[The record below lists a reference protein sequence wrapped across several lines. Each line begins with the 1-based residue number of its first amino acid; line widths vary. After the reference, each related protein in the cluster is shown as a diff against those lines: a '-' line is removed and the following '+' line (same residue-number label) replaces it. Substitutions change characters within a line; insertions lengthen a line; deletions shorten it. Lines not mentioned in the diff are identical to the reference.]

1 MATNL
6 TAFLSQNALKIENTK
21 VIVSKRFLDEN
32 KKPIEWEVRA
42 LNAGEDEDIRK
53 SATRKIPVPGRRG
66 QYQPETDINLYL
78 AKMAAACTVFP
89 NLLDAELQDS
99 YKVKT
104 PEDLLRAM
112 LTSGEYADY
121 LQTIQNMNGY
131 DVSTEEMV
139 GEAKN

>member
-1 MATNL
+1 MANTL
-6 TAFLSQNALKIENTK
+6 TAFLSQNAVKIENTK
-21 VIVSKRFLDEN
+21 VVVSKRFVDEN
-32 KKPIEWEVRA
+32 KKPIQWEIRA

-89 NLLDAELQDS
+89 NLFDAELQDS
-99 YKVKT
+99 YNVKT

-112 LTSGEYADY
+112 LTSGEYADF

-139 GEAKN
+139 EDAKN

>member
-6 TAFLSQNALKIENTK
+6 TAFLSQNAIKIENTK
-21 VIVSKRFLDEN
+21 VVVSKRFLDEN
-32 KKPIEWEVRA
+32 KKPMEWEIRA
-42 LNAGEDEDIRK
+42 LNAGEDEEIRK
-53 SATRKIPVPGRRG
+53 LATRKIPVPGRRG

-99 YKVKT
+99 YNVKT

-121 LQTIQNMNGY
+121 LQTIQSMNGY

>member
-1 MATNL
+1 MSNL
-6 TAFLSQNALKIENTK
+6 TAFLSQNAIKIENTK
-21 VIVSKRFLDEN
+21 VVVSKRFIDEN

-42 LNAGEDEDIRK
+42 LNAGEDEEIRK

-66 QYQPETDINLYL
+66 QNQPETDINLYL
-78 AKMAAACTVFP
+78 AKMAAACTVYP
-89 NLLDAELQDS
+89 NLMNAELQDS

-112 LTSGEYADY
+112 LTSGEYAEY

-131 DVSTEEMV
+131 DVSTEELV
-139 GEAKN
+139 DEAKN

>member
-6 TAFLSQNALKIENTK
+6 TAFLSQNAIKIENTK
-21 VIVSKRFLDEN
+21 VVVSKRFLDEHKN
-32 KKPIEWEVRA
+32 PIEWEVRA

-89 NLLDAELQDS
+89 NLMDAELQDS
-99 YKVKT
+99 YRVKT

>member
-6 TAFLSQNALKIENTK
+6 TAFLSQNALTIENTK

-32 KKPIEWEVRA
+32 KNPIEWEVRA

-53 SATRKIPVPGRRG
+53 GATRKVPVPGRRG
-66 QYQPETDINLYL
+66 QTQPETNIELYL
-78 AKMAAACTVFP
+78 ARMAAACTVYP

-104 PEDLLRAM
+104 PEDLLRRM
-112 LTSGEYADY
+112 LTAGEYAEY
-121 LQTIQNMNGY
+121 LQTVQGLNGY
-131 DVSTEEMV
+131 DVNTEELV
-139 GEAKN
+139 EEAKN